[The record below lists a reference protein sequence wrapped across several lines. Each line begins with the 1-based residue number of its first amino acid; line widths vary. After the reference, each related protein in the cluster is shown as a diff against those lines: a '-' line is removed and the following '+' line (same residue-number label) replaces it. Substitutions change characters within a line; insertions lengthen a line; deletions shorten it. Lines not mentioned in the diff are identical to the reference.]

1 MIRNFFS
8 RLMYGRYGSDQLN
21 TFLLVLFWILWLVDI
36 FVKNAVASLILSTIA
51 WVCIFLALFRM
62 LSRNYGRRS
71 AENDAF
77 MKLVG
82 PAIHWFK
89 RKRSQARDKDHVYFK
104 CPTCAQTLRVPRGK
118 GKISITCRN
127 CGTVFQEK
135 T

>member
-21 TFLLVLFWILWLVDI
+21 NFLLILFWIFWIVNI
-36 FVKNAVASLILSTIA
+36 FVGNTIA
-51 WVCIFLALFRM
+51 SSILGTLSWLAILVALFRM

-71 AENDAF
+71 AENDRFLKFA
-77 MKLVG
+77 G
-82 PAIHWFK
+82 PTIHWCK
-89 RKRSQARDKDHVYFK
+89 RKRNQARDKDHRYFK
-104 CPTCAQTLRVPRGK
+104 CPTCAQVLRVPRGK

-127 CGTVFQEK
+127 CGTIFQEK